1 MDNLDLTYVR
11 KQFPALNREFV
22 FMDNAG
28 GSQVLGTV
36 IEKISRYFLNYNV
49 QLGASYKISAQAQ
62 EKLALTIAEVAEFIN
77 AKSAKEIIAGSSSTM
92 LLRILSLC
100 ISKQWQKGDEVIVT
114 NSDHEANVSC
124 WTDLKTM
131 GIVIKTWRVNPETLE
146 FDIRDLENLL
156 SKKTKL
162 VAMVHTSNILGTI
175 NPVKK
180 IASVVHNANALF
192 CVDGVAHAPHRKID
206 VRDIDVDFYVF
217 STYKVYGPHQAIMYG
232 KYNLLREMEGLNH
245 FFITKEDVPYKFQP
259 GNFNFELTYSLLGV
273 TNYFLMLNDHHF
285 PKQTKVSKKEKY
297 ANCFSIIEQH
307 EQKLSSLLLSYLSS
321 KDDIRI
327 IGFSDSNKE
336 KRVPT
341 ISFIHNKYR
350 SSEVVSK
357 VDNFN
362 IGIRFGDFYA
372 RKIIQDLKLT
382 EKNGVIR
389 VSMVHYNTFDEVNSL
404 INAFDTIF

>member
-321 KDDIRI
+321 RDDIRI

>member
-404 INAFDTIF
+404 INAFDTFF